1 MYRGIKKEDETSG
14 DRRLSRGRGRER
26 EKERRISR
34 LAGYEVREDKSRIG
48 VINDSGVINCG
59 LH

>member
-1 MYRGIKKEDETSG
+1 MSG
-14 DRRLSRGRGRER
+14 DRRLGRGNP
-26 EKERRISR
+26 R
-34 LAGYEVREDKSRIG
+34 LAGLRGIREDKSRIG

>member
-1 MYRGIKKEDETSG
+1 MSG
-14 DRRLSRGRGRER
+14 DRRLGGENPR
-26 EKERRISR
+26 R
-34 LAGYEVREDKSRIG
+34 LAGCEVREDKSRIG